1 MLRNLDEEIR
11 RIALLE
17 ARKFVAQGLAIEQ
30 AVAQACKGNWA
41 YQCDG
46 VKTELHKTMKEAFG
60 NKDNH
65 GLDQRP
71 PLMPALPG
79 NRGRH
84 GKNFF
89 IKAWFLT
96 RRMLHLRLF
105 VPNDQSDARA
115 T

>member
-46 VKTELHKTMKEAFG
+46 VKTELHNAMKDAFG
-60 NKDNH
+60 NKDNTASFN
-65 GLDQRP
+65 DRP
-71 PLMPALPG
+71 
-79 NRGRH
+79 
-84 GKNFF
+84 
-89 IKAWFLT
+89 
-96 RRMLHLRLF
+96 
-105 VPNDQSDARA
+105 
-115 T
+115 